1 LRSDLNFIVYAV
13 YYKRDQEEAGMNDT
27 IIIDIARQAVYLVLK
42 ASAPMLLASLVVG
55 LIVSILQTVTSI
67 QEQTLTFVPKLVAV
81 FLVIILAGSW
91 ILNSLREYMV
101 ELFSNFS
108 YYINA
113 L

>member
-1 LRSDLNFIVYAV
+1 
-13 YYKRDQEEAGMNDT
+13 MNET

-55 LIVSILQTVTSI
+55 LVVSILQTVTSI
-67 QEQTLTFVPKLVAV
+67 QEQTLTFVPKLIAV

-91 ILNSLREYMV
+91 ILNSLRDYMV
-101 ELFSNFS
+101 ELFTNFS